1 MSNQTVCRIALADD
15 NEPYLVTMSYGL
27 HIGPDTVI
35 GADGSVD
42 SLLIYLH
49 SAAVGR
55 KIDMLRRNPRV
66 CFSIEGHSTVVA
78 GDEPCRWTRRY
89 ESIVGYGT
97 LEIVHDDD
105 ERRIGLDAI
114 MRQHGAKPP
123 YAYAFAAVDQVHVLR
138 LSVRKLT
145 GKSNLASGAAASA
158 DASKHAETRE

>member
-97 LEIVHDDD
+97 LEIVHNDD

-138 LSVRKLT
+138 LSVRTLT
-145 GKSNLASGAAASA
+145 GKSSPAERSDESA
-158 DASKHAETRE
+158 GTDESTGTDE